1 MTITKAAPQQLL
13 TFEQYLDYE
22 PDDDRLYELVD
33 GALVPMTPVSPEHS
47 DIVDFLYRCFLREIE
62 RLGHDWRVKQ
72 LGVGVRTRATRARL
86 PDLCV
91 IDGADW
97 RQLKQQQAKSAVLQV
112 PLLMAVEVVS
122 PGKRNR
128 KRDYEEK
135 RQEYQQRGIGEYWII
150 DAAAAKLT
158 QLLLSGGVYQE
169 TVFSS
174 EDTIRPQLFPDLSLT
189 VDQILAG

>member
-1 MTITKAAPQQLL
+1 MTTTKAVPKQLL

-33 GALVPMTPVSPEHS
+33 GELVPMTPVSPEHS
-47 DIVDFLYRCFLREIE
+47 DIVDFLYRCFLQEIE
-62 RLGHDWRVKQ
+62 RLGRDWRVKQ
-72 LGVGVRTRATRARL
+72 LGVGVRTRASRSRL

-97 RQLKQQQAKSAVLQV
+97 RQLKQQQAKSAVLHV
-112 PLLMAVEVVS
+112 PLLLAVEVVS

-135 RQEYQQRGIGEYWII
+135 RQEYQQRGIEEYWII
-150 DAAAAKLT
+150 DAEAAKLT
-158 QLLLSGGVYQE
+158 QLLLVDGVYQE
-169 TVFSS
+169 NVFSS
-174 EDTIRPQLFPDLSLT
+174 GDTIRPQLFPELSLMI
-189 VDQILAG
+189 DQILAG